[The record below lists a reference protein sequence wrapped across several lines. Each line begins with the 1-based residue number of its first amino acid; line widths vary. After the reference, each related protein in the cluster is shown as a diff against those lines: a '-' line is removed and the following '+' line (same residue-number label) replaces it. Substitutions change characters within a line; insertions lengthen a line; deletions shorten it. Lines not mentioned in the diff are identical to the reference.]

1 MISLLSHRMY
11 SRYTRCT
18 NKKKIRGVRL
28 GVQEHSYLLNP
39 NRTFFRLLAPT
50 LSLATSTPSSRTTRT
65 HTVPRFAHG
74 KAALLPHPQH
84 PSYHPFPHALAP
96 FLPLVGSLVI
106 LVENHPATPLSRQP
120 RQLSPET
127 TIRLT

>member
-74 KAALLPHPQH
+74 KAALLPHPCL
-84 PSYHPFPHALAP
+84 FDDDNA
-96 FLPLVGSLVI
+96 VG
-106 LVENHPATPLSRQP
+106 ALSRRLSP
-120 RQLSPET
+120 RALTETLSPEALMEDE
-127 TIRLT
+127 RRRKRALVFAN